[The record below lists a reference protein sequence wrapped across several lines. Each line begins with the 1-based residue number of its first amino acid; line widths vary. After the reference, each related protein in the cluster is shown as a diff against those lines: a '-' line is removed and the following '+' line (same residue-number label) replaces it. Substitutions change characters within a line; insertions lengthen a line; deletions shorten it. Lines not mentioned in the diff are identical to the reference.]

1 MKIKLAYSV
10 KAAIMGTTYSIT
22 NRHIDMITLQ
32 EIAES
37 SLVNEATKAWAAE
50 NIAYLAKPKQGLL
63 TKSVKTKKGD
73 KIAQTYVM
81 YMQPADKVAV
91 NTLCAM
97 AGPSGCK
104 APCLISSGHLG
115 MDAGQ
120 RKATWRTLLF
130 LVKPDLFSQLLRAEI
145 EGLAAFH
152 GAMDEALYIRLNG
165 TSDIDFSDFIG
176 SMPHVEFYDYTKL
189 LSRVRKNT
197 LSNYD
202 LTFSG
207 SMYSPA
213 SRAALRKAVTRG
225 HRIAVAFNTK
235 NAKADTLEVPE
246 GLADFDKTDLRPL
259 DGPVI
264 GALTRKGS
272 SAAERRADDVDSS
285 FFVTNSNKA
294 QFLEL
299 INL

>member
-1 MKIKLAYSV
+1 ML
-10 KAAIMGTTYSIT
+10 
-22 NRHIDMITLQ
+22 TLK
-32 EIAES
+32 EIQTS
-37 SLVNEATKAWAAE
+37 TLVNAATKAWATD

-73 KIAQTYVM
+73 RIAQTYVM
-81 YMQPADKVAV
+81 YMQPADKIAV
-91 NTLCAM
+91 NTLCPM
-97 AGPSGCK
+97 ARASGCK

-115 MDAGQ
+115 MSAGQ

-130 LVKPDLFSQLLRAEI
+130 LVKPALFYQLLRAEI

-152 GAMDEALYIRLNG
+152 GAMNEDLYIRLNG
-165 TSDIDFSDFIG
+165 TSDVDFSDFIA
-176 SMPHVEFYDYTKL
+176 SMPHVNFYDYTKI
-189 LSRVRKNT
+189 LSNVRKNA
-197 LSNYD
+197 LPNYD

-207 SMYSPA
+207 SMYSNA
-213 SRAALRKAVTRG
+213 SRAALRKAVQRG

-235 NAKADTLEVPE
+235 NSKADTLAIPE
-246 GLADFDKTDLRPL
+246 GLADFDETDLRPL

-272 SAAERRADDVDSS
+272 SASKRRDDDVDAS
-285 FFVTNSNKA
+285 FFVTSANKA

-299 INL
+299 VNLTA

>member
-1 MKIKLAYSV
+1 
-10 KAAIMGTTYSIT
+10 
-22 NRHIDMITLQ
+22 MITLQ

-37 SLVNEATKAWAAE
+37 PLVNAATKAWAAD

-81 YMQPADKVAV
+81 YMQPADKVAAD
-91 NTLCAM
+91 TLCPM

-115 MDAGQ
+115 MSAGQ

-130 LVKPDLFSQLLRAEI
+130 LVKPALFYQLLRAEI

-152 GAMDEALYIRLNG
+152 GAMGEDLFVRLNG
-165 TSDIDFSDFIG
+165 TSDVDFSEFIA
-176 SMPHVEFYDYTKL
+176 SMPHVEFYDYTKI
-189 LSRVRKNT
+189 LSNVRKNT
-197 LSNYD
+197 LPNYD

-207 SMYSPA
+207 SMYSDA
-213 SRAALRKAVTRG
+213 SRAALRKAVKRG
-225 HRIAVAFNTK
+225 HRIAAAFNTK
-235 NAKADTLEVPE
+235 NSKADTLAIPE
-246 GLADFDKTDLRPL
+246 GLADFDETDLRPL

-272 SAAERRADDVDSS
+272 SASERRDDDVNAS
-285 FFVTNSNKA
+285 FFVTNANKN

-299 INL
+299 VNLTA